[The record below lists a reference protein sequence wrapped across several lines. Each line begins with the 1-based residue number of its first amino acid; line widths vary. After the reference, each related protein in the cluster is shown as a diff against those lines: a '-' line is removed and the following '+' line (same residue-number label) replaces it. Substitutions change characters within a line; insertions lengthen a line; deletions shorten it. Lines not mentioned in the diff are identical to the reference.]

1 MKSFNKNAAIR
12 GAIRRVFARSPIVRE
27 VLFDGRREVPKYNKD
42 GSRSIK
48 NSVQYSCQVCNN
60 WVSSTKIAVDHIIPV
75 VSVDDGFVD
84 WNTFVERL
92 WCDKINLQR
101 ICDFCHKDKTNK
113 ERTERLLKKYLNELD
128 TIENN
133 IVNFDQKTLKRTLS
147 KYINKK
153 KISGLYLVVQRAQDI
168 KNKYCNFRS

>member
-1 MKSFNKNAAIR
+1 MKFDCRNQVWEAENKVDQDQAHFDETVTAYRNKISTESDILVRIENSIRNITAEANSLDPTNALR
-12 GAIRRVFARSPIVRE
+12 
-27 VLFDGRREVPKYNKD
+27 YN
-42 GSRSIK
+42 
-48 NSVQYSCQVCNN
+48 
-60 WVSSTKIAVDHIIPV
+60 
-75 VSVDDGFVD
+75 
-84 WNTFVERL
+84 E
-92 WCDKINLQR
+92 LQ
-101 ICDFCHKDKTNK
+101 
-113 ERTERLLKKYLNELD
+113 KYLNELD